1 MTITNVKVNVNYEPL
16 HPFAH
21 SEGDCPVY
29 DGQTRQQNSVGGCAD
44 ALLGQAYLGS

>member
-1 MTITNVKVNVNYEPL
+1 MTITNVNVNYEPL

-21 SEGDCPVY
+21 SEGDCPVH

-44 ALLGQAYLGS
+44 ALLGEADLGP